1 MMPRRRV
8 AAIWLDGE
16 YVRELASMSPFCDS
30 GRMKIIAGL
39 SFFVCAQ
46 LVWSQPIPDIQLVQ
60 IASGFKAPTH
70 ITSANDG
77 SGRLFVVEQ
86 AGLVRVV
93 DRSPEQRHRLFLSIK
108 NRVNSGGEKGLLSI
122 AFHPDFENNQSCFI
136 YYTAGENNN
145 LFTQISEL
153 STTPDRSRAKPLS
166 ERNVLRFSQPYANHN
181 GGQLM
186 FGQDG
191 HLYIGSGDGGAGNDP
206 QNNAQR
212 LDTFL
217 GKILRINVDGQS
229 GRTRYVIPADN
240 PMIGKPG
247 ALPEIYAYGLRNP
260 WRFSFD
266 RATGLL
272 FAGDVGQGAR
282 EEIDV
287 IQKGRN
293 YGWRVMEG
301 TICTPGV
308 NPNCVTNGLEFPIV
322 DYGRS
327 EGVSVTGGFVYRG
340 PSFPSLQGVY
350 LYADFGTGSIWG
362 LRYVNGQVT
371 SQRLLLASKL
381 AVSSFGEDEAG
392 EVYLTS
398 FNGNVYQIKGL

>member
-1 MMPRRRV
+1 M
-8 AAIWLDGE
+8 
-16 YVRELASMSPFCDS
+16 
-30 GRMKIIAGL
+30 
-39 SFFVCAQ
+39 CAL
-46 LVWSQPIPDIQLVQ
+46 LVWSQPIPDIELVP

-70 ITSANDG
+70 ITSAYDG

-93 DRSPEQRHRLFLSIK
+93 DRSPAQKHRLFLSVK

-122 AFHPDFENNQSCFI
+122 AFHPDFENNHRCFI
-136 YYTAGENNN
+136 YYTAGANNN

-153 STTPDRSRAKPLS
+153 STTPDRSRVRPLS
-166 ERNVLRFSQPYANHN
+166 ERTVLRYSQPYANHN

-191 HLYIGSGDGGAGNDP
+191 LLYISSGDGGAGNDP
-206 QNNAQR
+206 KNNAQR
-212 LDTFL
+212 LDSFL
-217 GKILRINVDGQS
+217 GKILRINVNGQS
-229 GRTRYVIPADN
+229 GRTRYVIPSDN
-240 PMIGKPG
+240 PMIGIPG

-266 RATGLL
+266 RANGLL
-272 FAGDVGQGAR
+272 YAGDVGQGAR

-287 IQKGRN
+287 IRKGRN
-293 YGWRVMEG
+293 YGWRLMEG

-308 NPNCVTNGLEFPIV
+308 NANCTTNGLEFPIV
-322 DYGRS
+322 DYGRN

-350 LYADFGTGSIWG
+350 LYGDFGTGNIWG
-362 LRYVNGQVT
+362 LRYVNGQVV
-371 SQRLLLASKL
+371 SQRLLLASKQ
-381 AVSSFGEDEAG
+381 AISSFGEDEAG

-398 FNGNVYQIKGL
+398 FNGTVYQIKGR